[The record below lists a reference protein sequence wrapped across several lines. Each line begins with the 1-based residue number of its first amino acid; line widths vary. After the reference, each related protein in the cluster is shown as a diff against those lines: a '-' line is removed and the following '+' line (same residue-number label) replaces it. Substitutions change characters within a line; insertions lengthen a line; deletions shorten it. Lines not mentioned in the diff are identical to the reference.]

1 MTDDLA
7 WHREADVIVLGSG
20 GAALT
25 AAIAAYDFGAQD
37 VVILEKSGMVGGTT
51 AMSGGMLWIPNNLYQ
66 QAAGIADSDE
76 DVVAYLDAL
85 APGALD
91 PDTLGAFLERGPEM
105 IRYFAEKTPVRFH
118 AYADFPDYQPYMPG
132 AKAEGGR
139 SLDNEAFSFE
149 QLGKWAARVNPT
161 KMAYPVRGSLME
173 AINGTLDEATLA
185 EREAGDYRGLGQAL
199 IGALFKAVL
208 DREIPVEFEKRARKL
223 VKAGDRVIGV
233 IAEDADGRDFRVR
246 ARRGVVIATGGFEWN
261 ETLVKAFLRGPL
273 TGPVS
278 VPENEGDG
286 LVMAIEAGAQ
296 LGNMQN
302 AFWQQSVLEFK
313 PQHRAAKPNY
323 LLGSDERA
331 RPGAILVNRAG
342 KRFVNEAANYNAM
355 GKALH
360 AFDAGTHSYA
370 NLPYWLIID
379 QRYKDKYPTFTSPPG
394 GPIPPYMIQADTL
407 EELAEKAGIDP
418 QGLATTVA
426 RFNQMV
432 RNGHDDDFNRGDNSY
447 DNFYMWGD
455 PAFDPPYR
463 TLGLIDQGPYYAVKM
478 ESGALGTCGG
488 PKTNGEAQV
497 LDWSGNPIPGLYAA
511 GNAMAAVLGEAYG
524 GAGGTLGP
532 GMTFGYIAGKHLGTH
547 IPNR

>member
-66 QAAGIADSDE
+66 QAAGIADSEE

-208 DREIPVEFEKRARKL
+208 DRGIPIEFEKRARKL

>member
-25 AAIAAYDFGAQD
+25 AAIAAYDFGAKD

-161 KMAYPVRGSLME
+161 KMAYPLRGSLME